1 MPHCRASLSLLQEEG
16 DSYARGGY
24 RYCQYD
30 PRWAATEVL
39 IHASALNQCMHQLFP
54 QCNGAR
60 AAVGVV
66 ELNAM
71 VPLEDVHMNGFAD
84 R

>member
-1 MPHCRASLSLLQEEG
+1 MLEEVTGIVNMTHGGLQHK
-16 DSYARGGY
+16 YF
-24 RYCQYD
+24 
-30 PRWAATEVL
+30 

-71 VPLEDVHMNGFAD
+71 VSLEDVHMNGFAD